1 MPTPTNFAKVHATYL
16 FSSCRH
22 PFPGTDR
29 FSGEDQFT
37 TLVVKINDYVLPI
50 THLALQDSPA
60 ERRLDLPLNRAFE
73 RSRAVIRVI
82 AGAHQMLFGGAG
94 QLDLDVS
101 LGESM
106 AKSIELNLHNHLQVF
121 LRERVEDDDFIH
133 AVEKLRPEVIPHL
146 SENRFFHSF
155 VTFTRERPAI
165 LPLVF
170 EDAIAPDIRGHDDN
184 RVLEIDHPALPIG
197 QPPVVEDLQQ
207 QVEDIVVSL
216 LDLIEEDHRVGTSSH
231 GFRQLTA
238 LLIADIT
245 WWSSDQA
252 GDRVLL
258 LVFGHIDPDHRVFV
272 IEEKFCERPGQFGLT
287 DTGRAEEDKTAD
299 GSIWV
304 FESRARADHGFG
316 DSSHRFVLADDAAVQ
331 LLFELQ

>member
-29 FSGEDQFT
+29 FSGENQFT
-37 TLVVKINDYVLPI
+37 TLIVKIYDYILPI

-60 ERRLDLPLNRAFE
+60 ERRLDLSLNRAFE
-73 RSRAVIRVI
+73 RSCAVIRVI
-82 AGAHQMLFGGAG
+82 TRVHQVLFGGAG
-94 QLDLDVS
+94 QLELNVA

-106 AKSIELNLHNHLQVF
+106 AKSIELNLHNLLQVF

-155 VTFTRERPAI
+155 VAFTLERPAI

-184 RVLEIDHPALPIG
+184 RVLEIDHPSLPIC
-197 QPPVVEDLQQ
+197 QPPVVEDLKQY
-207 QVEDIVVSL
+207 VEDIVVSL
-216 LDLIEEDHRVGTSSH
+216 LDLIKEDHRVGTSSYRF
-231 GFRQLTA
+231 GQLPA
-238 LLIADIT
+238 LLITDIAG
-245 WWSSDQA
+245 WSSDQT

-258 LVFGHIDPDHRVFV
+258 LVFGHIDPDHCVFV
-272 IEEKFCERPGQFGLT
+272 IEQKFCQRPGQFGLS

-316 DSSHRFVLADDAAVQ
+316 DSGHRFVLADNAAVQ